1 MSVGT
6 SDATCS
12 NRSAGSVPVPQ
23 YYSVGITTVRMA
35 GDSRSGTLQTGSY
48 VVAAAVLGA
57 VVGYLREGSVGGALA
72 LSFAVGL
79 GVALAVLGLAAWN
92 RYF

>member
-1 MSVGT
+1 ML
-6 SDATCS
+6 
-12 NRSAGSVPVPQ
+12 
-23 YYSVGITTVRMA
+23 
-35 GDSRSGTLQTGSY
+35 GDSRNWIFQMGSY

-79 GVALAVLGLAAWN
+79 GVGLAILGLEAWN
-92 RYF
+92 RYV